1 LIVENNDQREK
12 LVGGAPTLDGDYALN
27 PDFVRE
33 VCDVLD
39 GGNGDRARELFFR
52 LHSADQADLLGLVRP
67 SERRDLIKVVGR
79 DLDPEV
85 LSDLDEDIK
94 SEVIGMLPAEDVAAA
109 VKVLE
114 SDDGVAILEKLDDRV
129 KAEILEQVPDVDRA
143 AVEFSLQYPEESAGR
158 LMRREFMSVPP
169 FWTVAQTFEY
179 LKAQDELPDMFF
191 EIFVVDPSFHAIGTM
206 AVSKL
211 ISAGPETLVGDIMSL
226 EQTLIPAMM
235 DEEEV
240 AYLFKQYHLVSAAV
254 IDQDERVVGM
264 ITVDDIV
271 NVVQE
276 TASEDMLALAGVREA
291 EGLSDSVIATTRSR
305 FSWLFVN
312 LLTAISASIVI
323 ALFYETIEKAVA
335 LAVLMPIVASM
346 GGNAGT
352 QTLTVAVRALATKD
366 LTPTNAMRIV
376 TREVLVGG
384 LNGILFAVLMGL
396 IGGIWFGSLSIG
408 IVLGLAMVINLL
420 FAGLAG
426 ILVPLGLDR
435 VGIDPALAS
444 TVFVTT
450 VTDIVGFFVFLGL
463 ATLMFV

>member
-1 LIVENNDQREK
+1 
-12 LVGGAPTLDGDYALN
+12 
-27 PDFVRE
+27 
-33 VCDVLD
+33 
-39 GGNGDRARELFFR
+39 
-52 LHSADQADLLGLVRP
+52 
-67 SERRDLIKVVGR
+67 
-79 DLDPEV
+79 
-85 LSDLDEDIK
+85 
-94 SEVIGMLPAEDVAAA
+94 MLPAEDVAAA

>member
-1 LIVENNDQREK
+1 VENSDQRDE
-12 LVGGAPTLDGDYALN
+12 LAGGAPTLDGAYALN

-39 GGNGDRARELFFR
+39 NGNEGRVRELFFR

-67 SERRDLIKVVGR
+67 SERRDLIRVVGH

-85 LSDLDEDIK
+85 LSDLDEDIR
-94 SEVIGMLPAEDVAAA
+94 SEVIGMLPPENVAAA
-109 VKVLE
+109 VEELE
-114 SDDGVAILEKLDDRV
+114 SDDGVAILEKLDERV
-129 KAEILEQVPDVDRA
+129 KAEILGQVPDEDRA

-158 LMRREFMSVPP
+158 LMQREFMSVPP
-169 FWTVAQTFEY
+169 FWTAAQTLEY
-179 LKAQDELPDMFF
+179 LRSQDDLPDMFF
-191 EIFVVDPSFHAIGTM
+191 EIFVVDPSFHTIGTLV
-206 AVSKL
+206 VSKL
-211 ISAGPETLVGDIMSL
+211 ISAAPETLVGDIMFL
-226 EQTLIPAMM
+226 EQTLIPATM

-254 IDQDERVVGM
+254 VDEDERIVGM
-264 ITVDDIV
+264 ITVDDII

-276 TASEDMLALAGVREA
+276 SASEDMLALAGVREK
-291 EGLSDSVIATTRSR
+291 EGLSDSVFATARSR

-312 LLTAISASIVI
+312 LLTAISASVVI

-335 LAVLMPIVASM
+335 LAILMPIVASM

-376 TREVLVGG
+376 TREALVGG
-384 LNGILFAVLMGL
+384 LNGVLFAILLGL
-396 IGGIWFGSLSIG
+396 IGGFWFSSVSIG
-408 IVLGLAMVINLL
+408 IVLGLAMVTNLL

-435 VGIDPALAS
+435 AGIDPATAS
-444 TVFVTT
+444 SVFVTT

-463 ATLMFV
+463 ATLMFI